1 MNRLGGAGISGLT
14 RLQDETQSYNA
25 LSNEISKEQVKNLHI
40 QLAQFRTA
48 LQNFAQTHRDK
59 IRKDASFR
67 HAFTIMCANIGVD
80 PLAGGAPGDGFL
92 GRGWWGELLGLSD
105 WNLEL
110 GVQIVDICVS
120 SRHQNGGLIDMA
132 DLLGL
137 LGKLRRTSSGS
148 TTVNEEDVVRA
159 IKTLKPLGAGYE
171 VLTVGTRKMVR
182 SVPRELD
189 GDQAAVLSLARE
201 TGGRLV
207 ERTLAERS
215 GWTRERAHVALENMA
230 LRDGLCWIDD
240 QDETDGKSY
249 WVVSVLQWNE

>member
-1 MNRLGGAGISGLT
+1 
-14 RLQDETQSYNA
+14 
-25 LSNEISKEQVKNLHI
+25 
-40 QLAQFRTA
+40 
-48 LQNFAQTHRDK
+48 
-59 IRKDASFR
+59 
-67 HAFTIMCANIGVD
+67 
-80 PLAGGAPGDGFL
+80 
-92 GRGWWGELLGLSD
+92 
-105 WNLEL
+105 
-110 GVQIVDICVS
+110 
-120 SRHQNGGLIDMA
+120 MA

-137 LGKLRRTSSGS
+137 LWKLRRTSSGS